1 MSIWPTFVTN
11 SIPYEQGPIQT
22 LTCHYELLSIL
33 EASEQAS
40 GTCQQQRHMFEV
52 QLPLDCWHCLI

>member
-1 MSIWPTFVTN
+1 MSIRLAFVAN
-11 SIPYEQGPIQT
+11 SIPYERGPIQI

-40 GTCQQQRHMFEV
+40 DTWPTSHMFKV
-52 QLPLDCWHCLI
+52 QLPLDCWHRLI